1 MYSYLIIND
10 VYDIIKD
17 QGGQMSKITAERII
31 DKVKELPEADQQ
43 TILDFI
49 EYLVEK
55 YQQKQDKKSGNKKK
69 T

>member
-55 YQQKQDKKSGNKKK
+55 YQQKQGKKSGNKKK
-69 T
+69 A

>member
-1 MYSYLIIND
+1 
-10 VYDIIKD
+10 
-17 QGGQMSKITAERII
+17 MSKITAEKII

-55 YQQKQDKKSGNKKK
+55 YEQKQDKKNQ
-69 T
+69 

>member
-1 MYSYLIIND
+1 
-10 VYDIIKD
+10 
-17 QGGQMSKITAERII
+17 MSKITAERII

-69 T
+69 A